1 MIEEEISNKI
11 FERNRIMII
20 EQVGGMVDTASNL
33 SRVRMWK
40 IKQKVC
46 PKTDISY
53 PVAVA
58 VVDLITNKADLKNL
72 YVRTYKERLRHREI
86 RPDYAQLKD
95 LKNGLFEI
103 RNKLSKI
110 RKTESW
116 SQNELSKVLEQ
127 LKTNK
132 AADPKGLISEIFK
145 PGVAGADLTQSLL
158 ILCNKVK
165 EECQLPAFL
174 EWTNISSIY
183 KNKGVKT
190 DLNNDRGVF
199 NVMTV
204 RSIIDNLMYND
215 FYDIIDQNMSDSN
228 VGGRKERNIRDNLFI
243 VYGVINYALQNNIE
257 VDLNLYDLAKC
268 FDSMWYQETMNDLW
282 DSGVTDDKFSLIGK
296 LNENCNIA
304 IKTPVGITDR
314 FKLSEIEMQGT
325 MFSNIKCSVQIDT
338 LGKEC
343 YSSGEGLF
351 LYKDGVYIP
360 PLGMIDDI
368 ASFSLSGVDSVKTNA
383 IINAKIESKKLEFGP
398 AKCFTI
404 HIGSK
409 ESTSSDLKVHDHVIK
424 VKDYETYLGD
434 IISNTG
440 SNERNIENRRNQGL
454 GAINQIYSML
464 NLTSLGHFHFEIS
477 MVLRDAILVSKLVYN
492 SEVWYNLTDS
502 QIVKLEQIDEM
513 FFRRILDVP
522 KTTPKVGLYIEFG
535 KIPLKFIMKMRRM
548 MYYWHILTRNED
560 ELLQKFYNVQK
571 FSPSKFDW
579 VNQIQK
585 DKAELKLELSE
596 VNIKS
601 MKYDEFKSIMKK
613 KMEQVNNKRKKKTEN
628 ISLTKFSP
636 KEYFL
641 SKNLSVTEV
650 KNLFKIRTSMI
661 DVKSNFHSTNDDN
674 MWCRTCNLFTETQ
687 EHLVNCPPIREK
699 LKGLVNFNLM
709 NPKMVFNSIQDQE
722 FYSRNYTMILNARRD
737 LLSPDDGD
745 Q

>member
-1 MIEEEISNKI
+1 MTTREAIASKKKPENIEISNLIEQSRLGGVHERSVIEEEISNKI

-46 PKTDISY
+46 PKTDASY
-53 PVAVA
+53 PVAKKDA
-58 VVDLITNKADLKNL
+58 NGDLITNKADLKNL

-116 SQNELSKVLEQ
+116 SQNELSKVLKQ

-268 FDSMWYQETMNDLW
+268 FDSMWYQETLNDLW
-282 DSGVTDDKFSLIGK
+282 DSGVTDD
-296 LNENCNIA
+296 N
-304 IKTPVGITDR
+304 
-314 FKLSEIEMQGT
+314 
-325 MFSNIKCSVQIDT
+325 
-338 LGKEC
+338 
-343 YSSGEGLF
+343 
-351 LYKDGVYIP
+351 
-360 PLGMIDDI
+360 
-368 ASFSLSGVDSVKTNA
+368 
-383 IINAKIESKKLEFGP
+383 
-398 AKCFTI
+398 
-404 HIGSK
+404 
-409 ESTSSDLKVHDHVIK
+409 
-424 VKDYETYLGD
+424 
-434 IISNTG
+434 
-440 SNERNIENRRNQGL
+440 
-454 GAINQIYSML
+454 
-464 NLTSLGHFHFEIS
+464 
-477 MVLRDAILVSKLVYN
+477 
-492 SEVWYNLTDS
+492 W
-502 QIVKLEQIDEM
+502 
-513 FFRRILDVP
+513 
-522 KTTPKVGLYIEFG
+522 
-535 KIPLKFIMKMRRM
+535 
-548 MYYWHILTRNED
+548 
-560 ELLQKFYNVQK
+560 
-571 FSPSKFDW
+571 
-579 VNQIQK
+579 
-585 DKAELKLELSE
+585 
-596 VNIKS
+596 
-601 MKYDEFKSIMKK
+601 
-613 KMEQVNNKRKKKTEN
+613 KTE
-628 ISLTKFSP
+628 
-636 KEYFL
+636 
-641 SKNLSVTEV
+641 
-650 KNLFKIRTSMI
+650 
-661 DVKSNFHSTNDDN
+661 
-674 MWCRTCNLFTETQ
+674 
-687 EHLVNCPPIREK
+687 
-699 LKGLVNFNLM
+699 
-709 NPKMVFNSIQDQE
+709 
-722 FYSRNYTMILNARRD
+722 
-737 LLSPDDGD
+737 
-745 Q
+745 